1 MRKQKMQVVV
11 SDASAHYYPSDA
23 LSLDE
28 LKYWIAFSRVVGI
41 GPVRFKLLLDFFH
54 QDVAVAWQASSVALA
69 EAGLDQKI
77 IKSFIKQRASIVPQ
91 QELDRL
97 ERLRV
102 RVITWKDEAYPPLL
116 RKIEY
121 APPVLYICGNL
132 TDDDCHYSL
141 GIVGTRKMSAY
152 GRQVTEH
159 FAQELV
165 RGKVTVVS
173 GLALGVDTVAH
184 TAALDAGGRTIAVLA
199 CGLDIIYPASNF
211 NLAKRIVDSGQGAL
225 LTAFPLGVRPEARNF
240 PARNHII
247 SGLSL
252 GILVT
257 EAPQRS
263 GALIT
268 ASSALEQGREVFAIP
283 NNIFSSGGAGVNK
296 LIQDGAH
303 PVTNIN
309 DILMSLNLYMVPQ
322 QVEAQADLPTNSEE
336 QALLALLGQEPC
348 HIDDLIRQS
357 QFTAQDVTA
366 ALTTL
371 ELKGM
376 VRQVGGMQYIR
387 AIRG

>member
-1 MRKQKMQVVV
+1 MRKQKMQMVV
-11 SDASAHYYPSDA
+11 SDASAHYYPSDV

-77 IKSFIKQRASIVPQ
+77 IKSFIKQRTSIVPQ

-132 TDDDCHYSL
+132 TDDDRHYSL

-165 RGKVTVVS
+165 RGKVTIVS

-184 TAALDAGGRTIAVLA
+184 TAALDSGGRTIAVLA

-268 ASSALEQGREVFAIP
+268 AGSALEQGREVFAIP
-283 NNIFSSGGAGVNK
+283 SNIFSLGGAGVNK

-322 QVEAQADLPTNSEE
+322 QVEAQVDLPTNSEE
-336 QALLALLGQEPC
+336 QALLALLSQEPC

-357 QFTAQDVTA
+357 QLTAQDVTA

-376 VRQVGGMQYIR
+376 VRQVGGMQYVR